1 MEKLLKELNITED
14 KTTKLKASKKV
25 KFDTVKENTTPVADY
40 HFMADLLMMPTDK
53 KGYRYAL
60 VVVDL
65 WSQDFDIEKLKT
77 KESKEVLLAYKKMIK
92 RKYIKMP
99 EGSMQTDKGTEF
111 SSVFSTFLF
120 DNEVMHK
127 RTFPDRHK
135 QNSVVERLNR
145 ELGKVFNLYMNSM
158 QKKTKKV
165 YREWTDIIDK
175 VREKYNEI
183 KPKRK
188 DENPYAFKDESE
200 QININWDSKFKKN
213 DLVYVKYEVPHDN
226 LGHKLSGNNFRE
238 GDMKFDL
245 KNPKKILRLVH
256 YKNNTRYL
264 ISGHKNVSYTED
276 ELILAEDEK
285 DEKFE
290 IKKIIG
296 EKTEKKIKYYLVW
309 WKGYLKKDASWEP
322 RKNLI
327 DDGIDNVLDIIEK
340 NKKKK

>member
-1 MEKLLKELNITED
+1 MDQLLEELNITTD
-14 KTTKLKASKKV
+14 MPKTLKASKKV
-25 KFDTVKENTTPVADY
+25 KYDTVKDNTTPVADY
-40 HFMADLLMMPTDK
+40 HFMADLLMMPEDK

-65 WSQDFDIEKLKT
+65 WSQDFDIEALKT
-77 KESKEVLLAYKKMIK
+77 KTSAEVLLAYKKMIK
-92 RKYIKMP
+92 RKYIKLP
-99 EGSMQTDKGTEF
+99 EGSIQTDGGSEF
-111 SSVFSTFLF
+111 SSVFSTFLT
-120 DNEVMHK
+120 DNEVMQK

-175 VREKYNEI
+175 VRTKYNDI

-188 DENPYAFKDESE
+188 DKDPYAFDELKE
-200 QININWDSKFKKN
+200 EVPINWNSKFKKG
-213 DLVYVKYEVPHDN
+213 DIVYVKYEVPHDN
-226 LGHKLSGNNFRE
+226 LGHKLGGDKFRE

-245 KNPKKILRLVH
+245 KNPKRILKLVH

-264 ISGHKNVSYTED
+264 VNGHKNVSYTED
-276 ELILAEDEK
+276 ELILAEDEEE
-285 DEKFE
+285 EKYE

-296 EKTEKKIKYYLVW
+296 EKTEKRIKYYLIW
-309 WKGYLKKDASWEP
+309 WQGYKKSEATWEP
-322 RKNLI
+322 QQDII
-327 DDGIDNVLDIIEK
+327 DAGIDKVEDIVK
-340 NKKKK
+340 QRKKK